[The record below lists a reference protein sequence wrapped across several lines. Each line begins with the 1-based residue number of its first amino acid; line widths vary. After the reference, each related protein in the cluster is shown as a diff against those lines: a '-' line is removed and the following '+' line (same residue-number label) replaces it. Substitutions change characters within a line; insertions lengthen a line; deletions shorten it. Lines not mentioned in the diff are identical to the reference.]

1 MADGSFFT
9 NYVFYISELF
19 KMFDMDLSAWVL
31 SISNTYIYIY
41 IYAGEAQPKTKAV
54 DFEIR

>member
-19 KMFDMDLSAWVL
+19 KMFDMDLSALVL
-31 SISNTYIYIY
+31 SISNTYIY

>member
-9 NYVFYISELF
+9 NYIFYISELF
-19 KMFDMDLSAWVL
+19 KMFDMDLNALVL
-31 SISNTYIYIY
+31 SISNKYIH
-41 IYAGEAQPKTKAV
+41 AGEVQPKTKAT

>member
-9 NYVFYISELF
+9 NYIFYISELF
-19 KMFDMDLSAWVL
+19 KMFDMDLSTLVL
-31 SISNTYIYIY
+31 PISNKYIY
-41 IYAGEAQPKTKAV
+41 IYAGEVQPKTKAI

>member
-1 MADGSFFT
+1 
-9 NYVFYISELF
+9 
-19 KMFDMDLSAWVL
+19 MFDMDLSAWVL

>member
-9 NYVFYISELF
+9 NYLFYISELF
-19 KMFDMDLSAWVL
+19 KMFDMGLDALVL
-31 SISNTYIYIY
+31 SISNKYIHP
-41 IYAGEAQPKTKAV
+41 GEVQPKMKAT